1 MEAVSGRHGSSRLSS
16 AREQS
21 RRSLRFPEDLDQP
34 PDGGPPSQL
43 RRFAVEAPVTEI
55 APPSGRSM
63 WLVTSYRAVRA
74 VLADRRFARD
84 NAAEQAPWMVGPD
97 LLAARSSLLMVSKA
111 RHQLLRRVLVPAFTR
126 AAAGPT
132 LQVLQSTCAAR
143 LRTLSPGEDV
153 DLVTAYVLPVSA
165 SFTQSLLGISDPL
178 CAEVTAAARIHTSLA
193 SSPEGLAAA
202 VGQLTSCA
210 ERLLARRSASGK
222 QTPVDRLGAA
232 AASSEIAFEEA
243 RDTAALLLV
252 LATDAL
258 VPPLVAG
265 VLHLLRCNA
274 LLDRCRADPALWDA
288 VALESCR
295 YANNALVEFP
305 RVAQTDVTV
314 EGVQISE
321 GDVVLTS
328 TLAAS
333 WDESAIPD
341 PAEFRVDR
349 DSKARLTFGYGSR
362 ACLARGVVLDAI
374 AVALRE
380 LFEAWPAMRLRP
392 VGEQASWLDREPN
405 AIPVTTR

>member
-1 MEAVSGRHGSSRLSS
+1 
-16 AREQS
+16 
-21 RRSLRFPEDLDQP
+21 
-34 PDGGPPSQL
+34 
-43 RRFAVEAPVTEI
+43 
-55 APPSGRSM
+55 M
-63 WLVTSYRAVRA
+63 WLVTSHRAVRT

-97 LLAARSSLLMVSKA
+97 LLAARSSLLTVSKA
-111 RHQLLRRVLVPAFTR
+111 RHQLQRRVLVPAFTR

-132 LQVLQSTCAAR
+132 LRVLQGTCTAR

-165 SFTQSLLGISDPL
+165 SFTQSLLGMSDPL
-178 CAEVTAAARIHTSLA
+178 FAEVTAAARIHTSLA
-193 SSPEGLAAA
+193 SSPAGLAAA

-210 ERLLARRSASGK
+210 ERLLARRSADGSE
-222 QTPVDRLGAA
+222 QTPADRLGAS
-232 AASSEIAFEEA
+232 AASGEITLEEA
-243 RDTAALLLV
+243 RDTATLLLV

-265 VLHLLRCNA
+265 VLHLLRHDA
-274 LLDRCRADPALWDA
+274 LLDRCRANPALWDA
-288 VALESCR
+288 VALEACR

-314 EGVQISE
+314 EGVRISE

-333 WDESAIPD
+333 WDESVVPD

-349 DSKARLTFGYGSR
+349 DSKAKLTFGYGSR
-362 ACLARGVVLDAI
+362 ACLARGVVLGAI

-380 LFEAWPAMRLRP
+380 LFEVWPAMRLRP
-392 VGEQASWLDREPN
+392 VAGQASWWDREPN